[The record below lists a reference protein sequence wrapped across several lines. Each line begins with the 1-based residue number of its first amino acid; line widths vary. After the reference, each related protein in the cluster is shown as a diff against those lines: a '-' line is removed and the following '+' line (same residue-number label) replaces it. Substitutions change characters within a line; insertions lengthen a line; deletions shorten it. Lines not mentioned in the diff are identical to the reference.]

1 MRAVCGELPDKRKD
15 GNNQHYSVRDACLS
29 AFAVF
34 FTQSPSFLAYQR
46 EMRLHKGQDN
56 AQSLFGVTEIP
67 SDNQIRNLLDPI
79 DPACLGELFW
89 WTFEQLQK
97 KGHLAD
103 FHGYNEQWLV
113 ALDGVQYFASDAIH
127 CDQCTR
133 HQHGKKTRYS
143 HSVIAPVLV
152 APGHD
157 YVISLEPEFIT
168 PQDGAD
174 KQDSETA
181 AAQRWTARQCG
192 RFAPWR
198 VTILADDLH
207 CHEPFCLGL
216 LQRQYNYILVCK
228 PQSHAFV

>member
-1 MRAVCGELPDKRKD
+1 MR
-15 GNNQHYSVRDACLS
+15 LS
-29 AFAVF
+29 AYGVF

-67 SDNQIRNLLDPI
+67 SDNQIRNLLDPMNRR
-79 DPACLGELFW
+79 AWASCSGGRWRNCRKRASGEL
-89 WTFEQLQK
+89 
-97 KGHLAD
+97 
-103 FHGYNEQWLV
+103 HGYAGQWLI
-113 ALDGVQYFASDAIH
+113 ALDGVQYFRQDTLR

-133 HQHGKKTRYS
+133 HQQGKKTRYS

-157 YVISLEPEFIT
+157 YVVSLEPEFIT

-181 AAQRWTARQCG
+181 AAQRWTARQRGAVC
-192 RFAPWR
+192 
-198 VTILADDLH
+198 TLARDDH
-207 CHEPFCLGL
+207 DG
-216 LQRQYNYILVCK
+216 
-228 PQSHAFV
+228 